1 MKDLHN
7 YYLAFLIQEKMR
19 KILLLSAFVS
29 VFMIGKA
36 QINIGNPGA
45 IKPTSFKNKDIEL
58 YKTLTTYFVIREGDK
73 ENQTAIENMLKQ
85 VWTFNKFQ
93 VIDFDRYKTMTENE
107 NAIFFGLRNYNSSS
121 DYTSNSDL
129 FGKYAQYSSLSIQ
142 LWRNLKKEKPQLL
155 NEDVLAY
162 INLGTHWRMSKELQQ
177 RVSLDAFEYICK
189 TDTIVKE
196 WSWGYLKNYLQEIN
210 RHLEANKP
218 RWRFESEVDKENISK
233 LNSQI
238 LYVSSDV
245 KDQYDRRAKEDPFT
259 EYKGKKIEMIS
270 PGDLSEKILNSEI
283 PFYYMKVYMP
293 SSDKI
298 ITIIN
303 SATGEYLYSDYSG
316 MAYFFK
322 DKDVKE
328 LNGKLK

>member
-1 MKDLHN
+1 MIK
-7 YYLAFLIQEKMR
+7 YLLIA
-19 KILLLSAFVS
+19 ICLTVNLTLN
-29 VFMIGKA
+29 A

-45 IKPTSFKNKDIEL
+45 IKPTNFKNKDIEF

-73 ENQTAIENMLKQ
+73 ENQASIENILKQ
-85 VWTFNKFQ
+85 VWTFNKFEI
-93 VIDFDRYKTMTENE
+93 IDFDRYKTMTENE
-107 NAIFFGLRNYNSSS
+107 NAIFFGLRNYNTSSE
-121 DYTSNSDL
+121 YTSNSDL
-129 FGKYAQYSSLSIQ
+129 FGKYAQNSSLKIQ
-142 LWRNLKKEKPQLL
+142 LWRNLKKEKPALL

-162 INLGTHWRMSKELQQ
+162 IELGTHWRMSKELEQ
-177 RVSLDAFEYICK
+177 RISIDAFEYICK
-189 TDTIVKE
+189 TDTIVRE

-210 RHLEANKP
+210 RNLVANKS
-218 RWRFESEVDKENISK
+218 RWQFESEVDKENISK

-245 KDQYDRRAKEDPFT
+245 KNHFDGRAKEDPFT

-270 PGDLSEKILNSEI
+270 PEDLSEKILTSEK

-298 ITIIN
+298 VTIIN

-328 LNGKLK
+328 LNQNLK

>member
-1 MKDLHN
+1 MIK
-7 YYLAFLIQEKMR
+7 YLLIA
-19 KILLLSAFVS
+19 ICLTVNLTLN
-29 VFMIGKA
+29 A

-45 IKPTSFKNKDIEL
+45 IKPTNFKNKDIEF

-73 ENQTAIENMLKQ
+73 ENQASIENILKQ
-85 VWTFNKFQ
+85 VWTFNKFEI
-93 VIDFDRYKTMTENE
+93 IDFDRYKTMTENE
-107 NAIFFGLRNYNSSS
+107 NAIFFGLRNYNTSSE
-121 DYTSNSDL
+121 YTSNSDL
-129 FGKYAQYSSLSIQ
+129 FGKYAQNSSLKIQ
-142 LWRNLKKEKPQLL
+142 LWRNLKKEKPALL

-162 INLGTHWRMSKELQQ
+162 IELGTHWRMSKELEQ
-177 RVSLDAFEYICK
+177 RISIDAFEYICK
-189 TDTIVKE
+189 TDTIVRE

-210 RHLEANKP
+210 RNLVANKS

-245 KDQYDRRAKEDPFT
+245 KNHFDGRAKEDPFT

-270 PGDLSEKILNSEI
+270 PEDLSEKILTSEK

-298 ITIIN
+298 VTIIN

-328 LNGKLK
+328 LNQNLK

>member
-1 MKDLHN
+1 MIK
-7 YYLAFLIQEKMR
+7 YLLIAICLTVNLTLNAE
-19 KILLLSAFVS
+19 
-29 VFMIGKA
+29 
-36 QINIGNPGA
+36 INIGNPGA
-45 IKPTSFKNKDIEL
+45 IKPTNFKNKDIEF

-73 ENQTAIENMLKQ
+73 ENQASIENILKQ
-85 VWTFNKFQ
+85 VWTFNKFEI
-93 VIDFDRYKTMTENE
+93 IDFDRYKTMTENE
-107 NAIFFGLRNYNSSS
+107 NAIFFGLRNYNTSSE
-121 DYTSNSDL
+121 YTSNSDL
-129 FGKYAQYSSLSIQ
+129 FGKYAQNSSLKIQ
-142 LWRNLKKEKPQLL
+142 LWRNLKKEKPALL

-162 INLGTHWRMSKELQQ
+162 IELGTHWRMSKELEQ
-177 RVSLDAFEYICK
+177 RISIDAFEYICK
-189 TDTIVKE
+189 TDTIVRE

-210 RHLEANKP
+210 RNLVANKS

-245 KDQYDRRAKEDPFT
+245 KNHFDGRAKEDPFT

-270 PGDLSEKILNSEI
+270 PEDLSEKILTSEK

-298 ITIIN
+298 VTIIN

-328 LNGKLK
+328 LNQNLK

>member
-1 MKDLHN
+1 MIK
-7 YYLAFLIQEKMR
+7 YLLTAICLV
-19 KILLLSAFVS
+19 LNLTLN
-29 VFMIGKA
+29 A

-45 IKPTSFKNKDIEL
+45 IKPTNFKNKDMEF

-73 ENQTAIENMLKQ
+73 DDQATIENILKQ
-85 VWTFNKFQ
+85 VWTFNKYE

-107 NAIFFGLRNYNSSS
+107 NAIFFGLRSYNSNIE
-121 DYTSNSDL
+121 YTSNSDL
-129 FGKYAQYSSLSIQ
+129 FGKYAQTSSLKIQ

-162 INLGTHWRMSKELQQ
+162 IDLGMHYGLTTELEK
-177 RVSLDAFEYICK
+177 RISIDAFEYLCK
-189 TDTIVKE
+189 TDTIVRE
-196 WSWGYLKNYLQEIN
+196 WSWGYLKNYLQELN
-210 RHLEANKP
+210 RNLVANKS

-233 LNSQI
+233 LMTEV

-245 KDQYDRRAKEDPFT
+245 KSKYDSRAKEDPFAD
-259 EYKGKKIEMIS
+259 YKGKKIEMIS
-270 PGDLSEKILNSEI
+270 PEELSDKILNSDK
-283 PFYYMKVYMP
+283 PFYYMKVYKN

-298 ITIIN
+298 VTIIN

-328 LNGKLK
+328 LNGNLK

>member
-1 MKDLHN
+1 
-7 YYLAFLIQEKMR
+7 MR
-19 KILLLSAFVS
+19 KILLLVVFIALYS
-29 VFMIGKA
+29 VGIA

-45 IKPTSFKNKDIEL
+45 IKPTSFKGKDIEL

-73 ENQTAIENMLKQ
+73 ENQAAIENILKQ
-85 VWTFNKFQ
+85 VWTFNKYEI
-93 VIDFDRYKTMTENE
+93 IDFERYKTMVENE
-107 NAIFFGLRNYNSSS
+107 NAIFFGLRNYNTSSE
-121 DYTSNSDL
+121 YTSNSDL
-129 FGKYAQYSSLSIQ
+129 FGKYAQSSSLKIQ

-162 INLGTHWRMSKELQQ
+162 IDLGTHWRMSKELTQ
-177 RVSLDAFEYICK
+177 RVGLDAFEYICK

-210 RHLEANKP
+210 RHLVDNKP

-233 LNSQI
+233 LNTQV

-245 KDQYDRRAKEDPFT
+245 KNNFDSRTKEDPFA

-270 PGDLSEKILNSEI
+270 PQDLSDKILESDK
-283 PFYYMKVYMP
+283 PFYYMKVYKP

-298 ITIIN
+298 VTIIN

-328 LNGKLK
+328 LNGNLK

>member
-1 MKDLHN
+1 MMK
-7 YYLAFLIQEKMR
+7 FLLTAICL
-19 KILLLSAFVS
+19 ILNLTLN
-29 VFMIGKA
+29 A

-45 IKPTSFKNKDIEL
+45 IKPTNFKTKDIEF
-58 YKTLTTYFVIREGDK
+58 YKTLTTYFVIRENDK
-73 ENQTAIENMLKQ
+73 DDQATIENILKQ
-85 VWTFNKFQ
+85 VWTFNKYE
-93 VIDFDRYKTMTENE
+93 VIDFDRYKTMVENE
-107 NAIFFGLRNYNSSS
+107 NAIFFGLRNYNTSSE
-121 DYTSNSDL
+121 YTSNSDL
-129 FGKYAQYSSLSIQ
+129 FGKYAQSSSLKIQ

-162 INLGTHWRMSKELQQ
+162 IDLGTHWRMSNELTQ

-210 RHLEANKP
+210 RHLVDNKP
-218 RWRFESEVDKENISK
+218 RWRFESDVDKENISK
-233 LNSQI
+233 LNTEV

-245 KDQYDRRAKEDPFT
+245 KAKYDGRAKEDPFAD
-259 EYKGKKIEMIS
+259 YKGKKIEFIS
-270 PGDLSEKILNSEI
+270 PAELSEKILKSDK

-293 SSDKI
+293 SMDKI
-298 ITIIN
+298 VTIIN

-328 LNGKLK
+328 LNGNLK